1 MTSLFFQPFFKNPFL
16 QILFNKIL
24 FTELKQIYMHT
35 KFFEFF

>member
-16 QILFNKIL
+16 QILFTKL
-24 FTELKQIYMHT
+24 RFPELKQIYMHS